1 MLRKEMI
8 IVLLVVLV
16 VIIESSAKFP
26 AKLPANPVKM

>member
-26 AKLPANPVKM
+26 AKLPANPAKM